1 MKKVENKVKA
11 KSEDVSKITNDQL
24 EVITKH
30 QKDLNKSLTNIGF
43 LETQKHSLLH
53 EYAGIVD
60 DIEKYKKEL
69 EDIYGAININIEDGS
84 YTVIEKEE

>member
-1 MKKVENKVKA
+1 MKKVESK
-11 KSEDVSKITNDQL
+11 EVSKVTDEQL

-69 EDIYGAININIEDGS
+69 EDVYGAININIEDGT
-84 YTVIEKEE
+84 YTEIEKEE

>member
-1 MKKVENKVKA
+1 MKKVQTKVKEMNQEA
-11 KSEDVSKITNDQL
+11 SKITDEQL

-69 EDIYGAININIEDGS
+69 EDVYGAININIEDGS
-84 YTVIEKEE
+84 YTVIEKKE

>member
-1 MKKVENKVKA
+1 MKKVESK
-11 KSEDVSKITNDQL
+11 EVSKITDDQL

>member
-1 MKKVENKVKA
+1 MKKVESK
-11 KSEDVSKITNDQL
+11 EVSKITNEQL

-69 EDIYGAININIEDGS
+69 EDVYGAININIEDGT
-84 YTVIEKEE
+84 YTKIQKEE

>member
-1 MKKVENKVKA
+1 M
-11 KSEDVSKITNDQL
+11 SKISKEEL
-24 EVITKH
+24 
-30 QKDLNKSLTNIGF
+30 KDLQESQGKLNAIKHDLGL

-69 EDIYGAININIEDGS
+69 EDIYGAININIEDG
-84 YTVIEKEE
+84 TFTKIEKE